1 MIWLLAASTIW
12 GFSFGIL
19 KSLALSLDPFLINA
33 FRTGIAAIFFL
44 PWFLSL
50 TRQKPLLSQIESVG
64 IFPEQPI
71 LLQNLRSFIA
81 GGIQIG
87 LMYGPYT
94 LAFRYLKSHE
104 VAFFT
109 MTTPLFVA
117 MIVILGDFAFHR
129 QYLTTPTL
137 RLLLAATLATLGGII
152 VSMSNEGHLSIV
164 VGSALVQVSNLLF
177 ALGLFLWSRWFEK
190 RQDTL
195 PLMTP
200 FFLGAFSVS
209 IVLCIIFSD
218 HIRPPEINEWLSLI
232 WLGGISS
239 GLGFYL
245 WNKGALRVNDTLLS
259 VSNNLK
265 LPIAIAIS
273 ILIFN
278 ESANIKNLLSGLC
291 LITLALWLGLNRPK
305 TIQSR

>member
-19 KSLALSLDPFLINA
+19 KSLTLSLDPFVINTI
-33 FRTGIAAIFFL
+33 RTGIAAIFFL

-50 TRQKPLLSQIESVG
+50 NRQKPFITQTKPARPLT
-64 IFPEQPI
+64 EQPI

-117 MIVILGDFAFHR
+117 LIVILGDFTFHR
-129 QYLTTPTL
+129 QYLTKPTL
-137 RLLLAATLATLGGII
+137 RLLLAATLATLGGLI
-152 VSMSNEGHLSIV
+152 VSMNNEGNHSII
-164 VGSALVQVSNLLF
+164 VGTALVQVSNLFF

-190 RQDTL
+190 EQDTL
-195 PLMTP
+195 SLMTP

-209 IVLCIIFSD
+209 IVLCIVFSD
-218 HIRPPEINEWLSLI
+218 QIRLPQSNEWLTLI
-232 WLGGISS
+232 WLGAISS

-245 WNKGALRVNDTLLS
+245 WNKGALIVNDTLLS

-278 ESANIKNLLSGLC
+278 ESANIKSLLSGIC
-291 LITLALWLGLNRPK
+291 LITIALWFGRNHPK
-305 TIQSR
+305 TIQSH